1 MDKRDPRRSFIKR
14 VLSAGAALS
23 ASGAVTARSGAAAT
37 QTAGVVALDHV
48 AIPILDVE
56 RMVSFYRDLG
66 FTVRESPQV
75 VSIHFGDQKINFH
88 TPTRWQ
94 NADFTLRAPSARPP
108 CGDFCWVWSGS
119 RASLLETLAGAGAEI
134 EAEGERSG
142 GRDGGAAVGQS
153 VYVRDPDGNL
163 LEFMRY
169 D

>member
-1 MDKRDPRRSFIKR
+1 MDKPDPRRSFLKR

-23 ASGAVTARSGAAAT
+23 GAVTARGVAGAT
-37 QTAGVVALDHV
+37 QATGVASLDHV
-48 AIPILDVE
+48 AIPIE
-56 RMVSFYRDLG
+56 RVDAMVSFYRELG

-88 TPTRWQ
+88 TPARWQ
-94 NADFTLRAPSARPP
+94 NPDFTLRAPSALPP
-108 CGDFCWVWSGS
+108 CGDFCWVWRGS
-119 RASLLETLAGAGAEI
+119 RASLLEALARADAKI
-134 EAEGERSG
+134 VAEGERSG

-153 VYVRDPDGNL
+153 IYIRDPDGNL